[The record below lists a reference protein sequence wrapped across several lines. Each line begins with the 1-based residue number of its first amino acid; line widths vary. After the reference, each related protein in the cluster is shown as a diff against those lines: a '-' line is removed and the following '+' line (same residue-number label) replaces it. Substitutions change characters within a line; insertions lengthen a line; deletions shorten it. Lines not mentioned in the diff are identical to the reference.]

1 MNVLWSRYKY
11 PINLIMDVTKAES
24 YEVLLENGFLPFSKE
39 IKDGV
44 EYLIDN
50 CRYKKL

>member
-24 YEVLLENGFLPFSKE
+24 YEVLLENVSE
-39 IKDGV
+39 IKTRNSV
-44 EYLIDN
+44 Y
-50 CRYKKL
+50 RVA